1 MAWTRRKWA
10 GSRSRSKPMD
20 RIAHIPVEME
30 MEIEESARRH
40 DTNPPR
46 PIPLAPRNGKPPQ
59 RQQVRGIKEEQAS
72 SNATQERSD
81 PIPCPARPT
90 PSVVES
96 FGEEVACWFQPER
109 RHEMDVSHVC
119 ISLDG
124 LLPAR
129 LPRRGGQGHT
139 DLDDPSTTLLQ
150 RVRAHLPTST
160 QVAGLLTLLIA
171 GAALLV
177 LAGLT
182 LTAAVVALV
191 FLGPMA
197 LLTSRICVTFGF
209 VLLLVAAAAL
219 CVSGFAVA
227 AFAAV
232 TWAYRQ
238 LTP

>member
-1 MAWTRRKWA
+1 M
-10 GSRSRSKPMD
+10 
-20 RIAHIPVEME
+20 
-30 MEIEESARRH
+30 
-40 DTNPPR
+40 
-46 PIPLAPRNGKPPQ
+46 
-59 RQQVRGIKEEQAS
+59 
-72 SNATQERSD
+72 
-81 PIPCPARPT
+81 
-90 PSVVES
+90 
-96 FGEEVACWFQPER
+96 
-109 RHEMDVSHVC
+109 
-119 ISLDG
+119 
-124 LLPAR
+124 
-129 LPRRGGQGHT
+129 
-139 DLDDPSTTLLQ
+139 DDPSTTLLQ

-197 LLTSRICVTFGF
+197 PLTSRICVTFGF
-209 VLLLVAAAAL
+209 VLLVVAAAAL

-227 AFAAV
+227 ALAAV